1 MPENNLVD
9 STKKDIEQMTQVGKS
24 AYNTTKKTVK
34 TAQKVASHINW
45 FTVKIIAGALVIF
58 VLLYALSALPNAL
71 FATAESVV
79 DQWESVYF
87 TDENDGDR
95 FKDVGD
101 FLMSLAVN
109 TGSFLKDKISDIA
122 KALNFGLN
130 DAEDNTA
137 YLSGQDIDVFT
148 SEAESKLTLIKLA
161 LAVNNKYLVRAN
173 HVDTAIMEHQSEIEE
188 YLANIQ
194 FSEDSWLGSN
204 NEIETYDDYEV
215 HFDWNTSGIYG
226 IQPLGADNSDKSTI
240 TADEAINRLQS
251 IIDQMRNAETI
262 EEATELNEKFEETI
276 GIVFP
281 FSSTDDVPG
290 NIGAIS
296 LISLFS
302 VQNGT
307 TSSSLKQSD
316 LMKYMGYSGGVVPT
330 YNTTFDIGGV
340 DRFTG
345 KVKDW
350 KGSFMPQYLMEE
362 LNYYRSLK
370 DEAETYLEIYQN
382 ENSEQV
388 NTMNDLIAEYNRK
401 ISAYED
407 QGVALMDLIVT
418 VDFPNLNLATQNL
431 DNEDITTTEDEIVV
445 TEGNDTKWS
454 PNEIS
459 TITST
464 TYTYQVEGSNS
475 SIIRND
481 CHVHIVQTWSE
492 WELLETEW
500 VQEPVASPE
509 PDEVS
514 SVATATPAPSNRPWD
529 YPSEDP
535 DEGYEWVKKYRYGWV
550 THEREIEKMI
560 RTYTINYL
568 IYPKEIT
575 SFLELVGLR
584 SGNFSAEIGSGDNQ
598 WNLPDDDSEISDVIP
613 SISPDD
619 GDWSTE

>member
-1 MPENNLVD
+1 MPENNLAD

-226 IQPLGADNSDKSTI
+226 IQPLGTDNSDKSTI

-464 TYTYQVEGSNS
+464 TYTYQAEGSNS

>member
-226 IQPLGADNSDKSTI
+226 IQPLGTDNSDKSTI

-464 TYTYQVEGSNS
+464 TYTYQAEGSNS

>member
-226 IQPLGADNSDKSTI
+226 IQPLGTDNSDKSTI

-281 FSSTDDVPG
+281 FSSTDDEPG

-464 TYTYQVEGSNS
+464 TYTYQAEGSNS